1 MKRLLTLA
9 VALAATLSASA
20 QLYYTDAT
28 NKDMLRFNAREGR
41 QRAEFV
47 LPQVRGFNIYKA
59 DLHAHTVFSDGSV
72 TPEFRVQEAWH
83 TGLDVIA
90 VTEHVEYRPYE
101 GKMVTALTGYVPK
114 GVKAENHS
122 ISGKPANEKGILMD
136 LNFPVVLYQKAAAA
150 YGITII
156 PGAEITRAP
165 ETIGHYNALFT
176 KDNNKIYD
184 ADPMQSIRNAKAQGA
199 IIMQNHPGWRRT
211 SLDMLEFEEKVYA
224 AGLIDGIEIMNGAN
238 TEFYPRA
245 ITRAQKHNF
254 FMSSNTDVHGAIAED
269 FIQAGAPARNM
280 TFIFAQENTLEAL
293 REALEAKRTL
303 AYSYGTVAGEEDLLA
318 DLFKA
323 SIATKVIQTATNG
336 TKTVQLTN
344 NSSIAYTV
352 RIGNANPLVINP
364 FCSIRTSVAKGA
376 KLALK
381 VENMWCGEDAHPVV
395 ELAF

>member
-122 ISGKPANEKGILMD
+122 ITGKPANEKGILSD

-224 AGLIDGIEIMNGAN
+224 AGLIDGIEIMNGSN

-254 FMSSNTDVHGAIAED
+254 FMSSNTDAHGAIAED

-303 AYSYGTVAGEEDLLA
+303 AYCYGTVAGEEDLLV

-352 RIGNANPLVINP
+352 RIGNANHLVINP

-395 ELAF
+395 EFAF

>member
-245 ITRAQKHNF
+245 ITRAKKHNF

-303 AYSYGTVAGEEDLLA
+303 AYSYGTVAGEEDLLV

-395 ELAF
+395 EFAF

>member
-9 VALAATLSASA
+9 VALTATLSASA
-20 QLYYTDAT
+20 QHYYTDAT
-28 NKDMLRFNAREGR
+28 NKDMLRHANREGR
-41 QRAEFV
+41 QRTEFV

-59 DLHAHTVFSDGSV
+59 DLHTHTVFSDGSV

-83 TGLDVIA
+83 DGLDVIA

-101 GKMVTALTGYVPK
+101 GKMMNFLSGYVPK
-114 GVKAENHS
+114 DL
-122 ISGKPANEKGILMD
+122 KPANANVIRSDANDKGILSD
-136 LNFPVVLYQKAAAA
+136 LNYPVKLYQNAAKA

-156 PGAEITRAP
+156 PGAEITREP
-165 ETIGHYNALFT
+165 TTIGHYNALFT
-176 KDNNKIYD
+176 KDNNTIY
-184 ADPMQSIRNAKAQGA
+184 AVDPLQSIRNAKAQGA

-211 SLDMLEFEEKVYA
+211 SLDMLEFENKVYGE
-224 AGLIDGIEIMNGAN
+224 GLIDGIEIMNGS
-238 TEFYPRA
+238 EFYPRA
-245 ITRAQKHNF
+245 ITRAQKGKF
-254 FMSSNTDVHGAIAED
+254 FMSANTDIHGSTVED
-269 FIQAGAPARNM
+269 YRLAGAPARNM

-293 REALEAKRTL
+293 REALEVKRTL
-303 AYSYGTVAGEEDLLA
+303 AYSYGTLAGEESLLV

-323 SIATKVIQTATNG
+323 SVATKVIQTAANG

-352 RIGNANPLVINP
+352 RIGDANPLVINP
-364 FCSIRTSVAKGA
+364 FSSIRTSVAKGA

-395 ELAF
+395 EFAF

>member
-1 MKRLLTLA
+1 MKKLLTLA

-41 QRAEFV
+41 QRTEFV

-245 ITRAQKHNF
+245 ITRAKKHNF
-254 FMSSNTDVHGAIAED
+254 FMSSNTDAHGAIAED

-303 AYSYGTVAGEEDLLA
+303 AYCYGTVAGEEDLLV

-323 SIATKVIQTATNG
+323 SIATKVILTATNG

-352 RIGNANPLVINP
+352 RIGDANPLVINP
-364 FCSIRTSVAKGA
+364 FSSIRTSVAKGA